1 MTKKFAVLALGLLTS
16 ALLHAQLL
24 YKVEGNGLEKPSY
37 IFGTHH
43 LAPSAT
49 IDSVAGGREAL
60 EGAEFIVGEVD
71 VTAPQNEIMAAMLP
85 YMQAPA
91 DSTISKLVSAD
102 RLAELDAKFARWS
115 PMPGVTLDMMD
126 EVKPMVV
133 SAMVIRKMVQDEMEQ
148 VEGAPVDFYFQAEGV
163 RLGKKIKAFETA
175 QQQAEILYNSTPLS
189 LQMKML
195 GELLDNPE
203 ENVDIARKMNN
214 SYLARNLE
222 ALYELSQQE
231 EDSPFMKRLCDDRN
245 ADWLTQLPG
254 MMGEGSC
261 FIAVGALHLP
271 GATGVL
277 EGLRRMGYRVT
288 AVD

>member
-71 VTAPQNEIMAAMLP
+71 VTAPQNEIMATMLP

-91 DSTISKLVSAD
+91 DSTI
-102 RLAELDAKFARWS
+102 FARWS

>member
-71 VTAPQNEIMAAMLP
+71 VTAPQNEIMATMLP

-148 VEGAPVDFYFQAEGV
+148 VEGAPVDFYFQAEGGHCQEDEQF
-163 RLGKKIKAFETA
+163 LSGKE
-175 QQQAEILYNSTPLS
+175 S
-189 LQMKML
+189 
-195 GELLDNPE
+195 
-203 ENVDIARKMNN
+203 
-214 SYLARNLE
+214 
-222 ALYELSQQE
+222 
-231 EDSPFMKRLCDDRN
+231 
-245 ADWLTQLPG
+245 
-254 MMGEGSC
+254 
-261 FIAVGALHLP
+261 
-271 GATGVL
+271 
-277 EGLRRMGYRVT
+277 
-288 AVD
+288 